1 MELFDGE
8 AFVFYA
14 GEEVA
19 VLEVVFDGFDGFFLL
34 GSADS
39 GADCG
44 AAPAEGGG
52 EEGIGNGWR
61 VSDVGF

>member
-1 MELFDGE
+1 M
-8 AFVFYA
+8 
-14 GEEVA
+14 
-19 VLEVVFDGFDGFFLL
+19 VFDGFDGFFLL

-52 EEGIGNGWR
+52 EVGIGKGWR
-61 VSDVGF
+61 VSDV